1 MRYLTA
7 SRIILASS
15 FFLPSSFA
23 ADRTSLIRL
32 DKSPISGKEHRA
44 ASPAHSEPRNLRILD
59 AIEPEPL
66 LHREIDYQSTDTLK
80 PSTTAPKIMPQQGVD
95 PQSDIVGDGGTSVFV
110 QPGVLNSSPDAEL
123 GDTTASLPHHMEDR
137 QLDVLNSISFLNPNT
152 PGLAIKPQRDG
163 GSTASVQPDTLN
175 SNPVAENFLFWL
187 ESRPLDN
194 VSVPNV
200 AGAKSRPHQMT
211 YQHLGF
217 GNSGANGA
225 QVVAPSCYFSSSS
238 GLLVIFRPYTH
249 PNRMLIFLS
258 STVVALIAIVI
269 QYELGPEMPHNGTV
283 LIRPGWSRHRSEGWS

>member
-7 SRIILASS
+7 SRIILARS

-110 QPGVLNSSPDAEL
+110 QPG
-123 GDTTASLPHHMEDR
+123 
-137 QLDVLNSISFLNPNT
+137 VLNSISFLNPNT